1 MTAETLKISFLF
13 YLKNLS
19 LYDYLALGWLVVT
32 FFILIFLAILVA
44 RKSSALALLLII
56 ISLII
61 FIIAPFLIKM
71 KLNDYLRPIQT
82 EVLSV
87 KKLTF
92 SDSLIIEGQIKNN
105 ATKNFTKCL
114 VQTSILKDLNTT
126 NTFKSYMNQL
136 NPIANKSIVVEQS
149 LLKEDFME
157 YEIVFDDF
165 DYTGNVLAHINA
177 ECY

>member
-19 LYDYLALGWLVVT
+19 LYDYLALGWLVIT

-71 KLNDYLRPIQT
+71 KLNDYLRPVQT
-82 EVLSV
+82 EVRSV

-105 ATKNFTKCL
+105 ATKDFTKCL
-114 VQTSILKDLNTT
+114 VQTSILKDLNST
-126 NTFKSYMNQL
+126 NTFKSYRNEL
-136 NPIANKSIVVEQS
+136 KPIVNKSIIVEQS
-149 LLKEDFME
+149 LRKEDFIE
-157 YEIVFDDF
+157 YEIIFDDF
-165 DYTGNVLAHINA
+165 DYAGNVLAHINA

>member
-1 MTAETLKISFLF
+1 MTANAIKISFLF

-19 LYDYLALGWLVVT
+19 LYDYLALGWFVIT

-56 ISLII
+56 ISLVV
-61 FIIAPFLIKM
+61 FIVAPFLIKM

-82 EVLSV
+82 EVSSV

-92 SDSLIIEGQIKNN
+92 SDSLIVQGQIKNN
-105 ATKNFTKCL
+105 STKDFTKCL
-114 VQTSILKDLNTT
+114 VQTSIIKDLNST

-136 NPIANKSIVVEQS
+136 KPIVNKSIVVEQS
-149 LLKEDFME
+149 LPKEDFIE

-165 DYTGNVLAHINA
+165 DYAGNFLALINA